1 MTMKQV
7 YFIGAGPGDPDL
19 ITVKG
24 KKIVEQ
30 SDVIIYAGSLVNPAI
45 IACAKKDANIYNSAS
60 MNLEEVLQV
69 MEEAVSQGKTV
80 ARVHTGDPSIYG
92 AIREQMDALEKKGI
106 TYDVVPGVSSF
117 TAAAAALKKEFTLP
131 SVSQTVICTRLEGRT
146 PVPEGEALE
155 KLASHQASMAIF
167 LSVQDM
173 ENVVKRLMVHYP
185 KDTPVAIVEKAS
197 WPEERSILGTL
208 ENIAEKVKEAGIT
221 KTAQILVGNFLGD
234 EYELSLLY
242 DKHFT
247 HMFREG
253 IAP

>member
-1 MTMKQV
+1 MTKQV

-24 KKIVEQ
+24 KKLVEQ

-45 IACAKKDANIYNSAS
+45 IACAKPEATIYNSAS
-60 MNLEEVLQV
+60 MTLEDVLEV
-69 MEEAVSQGKTV
+69 MEKAVAEKLLV

-92 AIREQMDALEKKGI
+92 AIREQMDVLEKKNI

-131 SVSQTVICTRLEGRT
+131 GVSQTVICTRLEGRT

-155 KLASHQASMAIF
+155 KLAAHQASMAIF

-173 ENVVKRLMVHYP
+173 DSVVDRLLTHYAP
-185 KDTPVAIVEKAS
+185 TTPVAIVEKAS
-197 WPEERSILGTL
+197 WPEERILLGTL
-208 ENIAEKVKEAGIT
+208 ADIAGKVKDAGIT
-221 KTAQILVGNFLGD
+221 KTAQILVGDFLGND
-234 EYELSLLY
+234 YELSLLY

-247 HMFREG
+247 HMFRDG
-253 IAP
+253 ITP